1 MVNAIYSNPFN
12 LRRIEVRNLNEAEE
26 AVRSVSPCEES
37 VPLMA
42 PKLLFCVLKLEC
54 VRSPMANI
62 LKQEALSLGAE
73 AAVSKYSVD
82 CSRPTTDV
90 VLAGTH
96 KQLRKLAAK
105 LRMQGWPLEDGRKSE
120 YVLLSDAIAREL
132 KEKKD

>member
-1 MVNAIYSNPFN
+1 MASAKVSVPFN
-12 LRRIEVRNLNEAEE
+12 LHRIEIKNSKDAEA

-42 PKLLFCVLKLEC
+42 PKLLFCVLKLEG

-73 AAVSKYSVD
+73 AAISQYSVN
-82 CSRPTTDV
+82 CSKPTSDV

-105 LRMQGWPLEDGRKSE
+105 IRMQSAPLTDERSKE
-120 YVLLSDAIAREL
+120 YIGLSDAILGEL
-132 KEKKD
+132 KERH